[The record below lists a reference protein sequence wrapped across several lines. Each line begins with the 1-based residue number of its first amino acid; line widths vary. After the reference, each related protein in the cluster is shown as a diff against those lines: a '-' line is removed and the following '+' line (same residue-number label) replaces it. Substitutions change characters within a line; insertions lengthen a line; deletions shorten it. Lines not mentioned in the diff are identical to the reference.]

1 MVLSTPIFSGKFDP
15 TQLAALST
23 VATEAE
29 PGRYINFVLV
39 LEDRRLWLAAT
50 RWVAMTV

>member
-15 TQLAALST
+15 AQLAALST

-39 LEDRRLWLAAT
+39 LEDCRFWLAAT